1 MNDLDMRF
9 SDNDLSGLTWKRRLF
24 FLLTTFFATLCIVFY
39 VLHKYYN
46 KENLAAFIPLVLV
59 LSIVILF
66 FCLSRYKRAV
76 MNTAYRIIAG
86 NFGWDM
92 YTGGPQLEIIYS
104 LYQNCLIKFGL
115 LHDRGHV
122 QFNDNIQGQI
132 ENYKFTLENISWIE
146 PRRTKH
152 GERDT
157 TVAEYNLLTTDTPCP
172 IDCNILIK
180 KNTMLKWGIKKL
192 ERLKIEN
199 KEFEKYYDVYT
210 DNPEI
215 ALGILSGDF
224 LYTLLNYNRIN
235 KRTIELII
243 TPKQVFF
250 YQNTGMY
257 CNILS
262 SPRTQ
267 CQKVLQNINTQL
279 NILSLLNLLTNK

>member
-39 VLHKYYN
+39 VLYKYHN
-46 KENLAAFIPLVLV
+46 KENLVVYIPITLVV
-59 LSIVILF
+59 GIVILF
-66 FCLSRYKRAV
+66 FCLSRYNRAV

-86 NFGWDM
+86 NFGWEM

-146 PRRTKH
+146 PRRRKH
-152 GERDT
+152 REVDT
-157 TVAEYNLLTTDTPCP
+157 TVAEYNLLTTDTPFQV
-172 IDCNILIK
+172 DCNILIK
-180 KNTMLKWGIKKL
+180 KNTILKWGIKKL
-192 ERLKIEN
+192 DRLKIEN

-210 DNPEI
+210 DKPET
-215 ALGILSGDF
+215 ALGILNGDF
-224 LYTLLNYNRIN
+224 LWSLLNYNKIN

-267 CQKVLQNINTQL
+267 CQKVLKNISTQL
-279 NILSLLNLLTNK
+279 NVLSLLKLLVKK